1 MTADFDRELQRLEG
15 KLKALRSKEYIP
27 DALLEIVARTAAIQ
41 LEARA
46 AAQADQPDVPSTE
59 LAAGLATP
67 EAHAQGAPLLPRD
80 AFTYDRARTAATFG
94 RLLAMMRA
102 AGGSLG
108 AAAEVVREAMEKGEL
123 AVEDACDAALRD
135 DVAWFDAW
143 ALRLNDAPSLVRFL
157 AMGSVVPSVEALAL
171 AVAAEHARRTGAD
184 QPGATPVVWQHGH
197 CPVCGSAPLVGR
209 LVGKEGA
216 LHHTCSFCR
225 HEYRAKRLQC
235 PFCLENE
242 SKNLEYFTADGE
254 PGFQVHVCK
263 SCKGYI
269 KVADFR
275 EFDRISIPVLDDL
288 ESLALDIVAR
298 RQGYARPTASAW
310 GF

>member
-1 MTADFDRELQRLEG
+1 MSFDFDGEMRRLEG

-41 LEARA
+41 LEARMQVQSA
-46 AAQADQPDVPSTE
+46 ASADSAAP
-59 LAAGLATP
+59 AGLATP

-102 AGGSLG
+102 AGGALG
-108 AAAEVVREAMEKGEL
+108 TSAEVVREAMEKGEL

-143 ALRLNDAPSLVRFL
+143 ALRLTEAPSLVRFL
-157 AMGSVVPSVEALAL
+157 ALGSIVPSVEALA
-171 AVAAEHARRTGAD
+171 AQVAAVEARRSGAD
-184 QPGATPVVWQHGH
+184 QPGAPAVVWQHGH
-197 CPVCGSAPLVGR
+197 CPVCGGAPLVGR
-209 LVGKEGA
+209 LAGKEGA
-216 LHHTCSFCR
+216 LHLTCSFCR

-235 PFCLENE
+235 PFCLEEE
-242 SKNLEYFTADGE
+242 SKNLEYFTTDGE

-269 KVADFR
+269 KITDFR

-298 RQGYARPTASAW
+298 QQGYKRPTASAW

>member
-1 MTADFDRELQRLEG
+1 MSFDFEREMQRLES

-41 LEARA
+41 LEARTQA
-46 AAQADQPDVPSTE
+46 AASAVATDSIA
-59 LAAGLATP
+59 LAGLATP
-67 EAHAQGAPLLPRD
+67 DAHAQGAPLLPRD

-102 AGGSLG
+102 AGGALG
-108 AAAEVVREAMEKGEL
+108 TSAEVVREAMEKGEL

-143 ALRLNDAPSLVRFL
+143 ALRLTDAPSLVRFL
-157 AMGSVVPSVEALAL
+157 ALGSIVPSVEALAEQ
-171 AVAAEHARRTGAD
+171 VAAAEARRSGAD
-184 QPGATPVVWQHGH
+184 QPGAPAVVWQHGH
-197 CPVCGSAPLVGR
+197 CPVCGGAPLVGR

-216 LHHTCSFCR
+216 LHLTCSFCR

-235 PFCLENE
+235 PFCLEEE
-242 SKNLEYFTADGE
+242 SKNLEYFTTDGE

-298 RQGYARPTASAW
+298 QQGYRRPTSSAW

>member
-1 MTADFDRELQRLEG
+1 MTSDFDRDLQRLEG

-46 AAQADQPDVPSTE
+46 AVQADLSAVPV
-59 LAAGLATP
+59 ADLATP

-80 AFTYDRARTAATFG
+80 AFIYDRARTAATFG

-102 AGGSLG
+102 AGGTLG

-123 AVEDACDAALRD
+123 AVENACDAALRD

-143 ALRLNDAPSLVRFL
+143 ALRLPDAPSLVRFL
-157 AMGSVVPSVEALAL
+157 AMGSVTPAVEALAA

-184 QPGATPVVWQHGH
+184 QPGGTPVVWQHGH

-298 RQGYARPTASAW
+298 QQGYARPTASAW